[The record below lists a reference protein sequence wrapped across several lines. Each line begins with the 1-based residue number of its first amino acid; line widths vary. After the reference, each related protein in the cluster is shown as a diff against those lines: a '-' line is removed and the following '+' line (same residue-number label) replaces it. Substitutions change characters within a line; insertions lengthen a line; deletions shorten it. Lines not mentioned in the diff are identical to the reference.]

1 MEKILAGGANTDEK
15 EIAAFEQKASFKIR
29 VVRNA
34 YRFCSVIFT
43 ALLLCLTGCDNEWDA
58 SKDLTIG
65 QDWLEE
71 AETDTADRLES
82 DLFREDEG
90 SEPQSGWTNTA
101 DNAPFGEKDLSA
113 QSDTAFSYGYS
124 QLSGDE
130 EQLYREILNS
140 LISYQEETE
149 LSVKDPEMVE
159 HVFRYVMAD
168 HPEIF
173 YADGY
178 EVTTYRLGTEL
189 RKITFTGTWT
199 LESDEILSRRAQLE
213 AAAALWLE
221 GLPDGT
227 DDFEKVKYIY
237 DELILRTE

>member
-1 MEKILAGGANTDEK
+1 MEKILAGGANTDGK

-43 ALLLCLTGCDNEWDA
+43 ALLLCLAGCDNEWDA

-101 DNAPFGEKDLSA
+101 DGRSVLAKRTCRHSPIQPFPTGIRSC
-113 QSDTAFSYGYS
+113 
-124 QLSGDE
+124 
-130 EQLYREILNS
+130 
-140 LISYQEETE
+140 QEM
-149 LSVKDPEMVE
+149 SSSC
-159 HVFRYVMAD
+159 
-168 HPEIF
+168 
-173 YADGY
+173 
-178 EVTTYRLGTEL
+178 
-189 RKITFTGTWT
+189 TG
-199 LESDEILSRRAQLE
+199 R
-213 AAAALWLE
+213 
-221 GLPDGT
+221 
-227 DDFEKVKYIY
+227 F
-237 DELILRTE
+237 

>member
-1 MEKILAGGANTDEK
+1 M
-15 EIAAFEQKASFKIR
+15 
-29 VVRNA
+29 
-34 YRFCSVIFT
+34 
-43 ALLLCLTGCDNEWDA
+43 
-58 SKDLTIG
+58 TIG

-101 DNAPFGEKDLSA
+101 DGAPFGEKDLSA

-130 EQLYREILNS
+130 QQLYREILNS
-140 LISYQEETE
+140 LLSCQEETE

-159 HVFRYVMAD
+159 RVFRYVMAD

-189 RKITFTGTWT
+189 RRITVTGTWT
-199 LESDEILSRRAQLE
+199 LESDEVLFRAGHSWKGCSALAGR
-213 AAAALWLE
+213 AA
-221 GLPDGT
+221 GRDGR
-227 DDFEKVKYIY
+227 F
-237 DELILRTE
+237 

>member
-1 MEKILAGGANTDEK
+1 MEKILQAEQIRMEK
-15 EIAAFEQKASFKIR
+15 KSLSLNRKSSFKIR
-29 VVRNA
+29 DCTKRLQV
-34 YRFCSVIFT
+34 CSVIFT
-43 ALLLCLTGCDNEWDA
+43 ALLLCLAGCDNVWDA

-71 AETDTADRLES
+71 VETDTADRLES

-101 DNAPFGEKDLSA
+101 DGAPFGEKDLSA

-130 EQLYREILNS
+130 QQLYREILNS
-140 LISYQEETE
+140 LLSCQEETE

-159 HVFRYVMAD
+159 RVFRYVMAD

-173 YADGY
+173 LCG
-178 EVTTYRLGTEL
+178 RL
-189 RKITFTGTWT
+189 
-199 LESDEILSRRAQLE
+199 
-213 AAAALWLE
+213 
-221 GLPDGT
+221 
-227 DDFEKVKYIY
+227 
-237 DELILRTE
+237 

>member
-1 MEKILAGGANTDEK
+1 MEKILAGGANTDGK
-15 EIAAFEQKASFKIR
+15 EIAVFEQKASFKIR

-43 ALLLCLTGCDNEWDA
+43 ALLLCLAGCDNVWDA

-101 DNAPFGEKDLSA
+101 DGAPFGEKDLSA

-130 EQLYREILNS
+130 QQLYREILNGA
-140 LISYQEETE
+140 
-149 LSVKDPEMVE
+149 
-159 HVFRYVMAD
+159 FRKRSGNGGARV
-168 HPEIF
+168 PVC
-173 YADGY
+173 DGGSPGNFLCG
-178 EVTTYRLGTEL
+178 RL
-189 RKITFTGTWT
+189 
-199 LESDEILSRRAQLE
+199 
-213 AAAALWLE
+213 
-221 GLPDGT
+221 
-227 DDFEKVKYIY
+227 
-237 DELILRTE
+237 